1 MLRARDEGNGGGS
14 SERRRDTATCSSDRA
29 GAAMR
34 ECTPKNAADNETFF
48 WRIFASIVRKAV
60 ELKTFFP
67 YFFWSRIRTEIR
79 DFFWPWPWRIS
90 RISVRISVLAEV
102 GAN

>member
-60 ELKTFFP
+60 ELKTFFSV
-67 YFFWSRIRTEIR
+67 FFLESNTDRNTR
-79 DFFWPWPWRIS
+79 FFWPWLWRIS

-102 GAN
+102 GEN